1 MRSRR
6 GNNIR
11 NFFFKNSKKDHVIGD
26 TIMTHQECINCQEK
40 YDINE
45 IIYFCRRCG
54 DLLEIKYD
62 YNKINERLS
71 KSNWQNV
78 PLSVWRYREF
88 MPVKDFSK
96 IVSLNEGG
104 TGFHH
109 SRRLSKILG
118 IRQLYVKNE
127 GENPTGSFKDRGM
140 TVGVTKAVELG
151 VKSVICASTGN
162 TSASLAAYAARAG
175 LECTV
180 LIPAGKIAYGKL
192 SQAMIYGAKV
202 IQVNGN
208 FDESLDIVLRLSEK
222 YKNIYLLNSINP
234 FRIEGQKSLGF
245 EICDQLNQKTP
256 DRIIVPVGN
265 AGNISA
271 IWKGLKE
278 FHKLGFLQELPK
290 MTGIQAIGSAPIVH
304 AIKNNSETII
314 PVKSPETV
322 ATAIRIGAPVSWKK
336 ALRAIKES
344 DGTAETVT
352 DEEILDAQK
361 LLAQKEGLFVE
372 PASASSIAGLK
383 KLIQQ
388 GEIDEDEQVVCVTTG
403 HGLKDPDIA
412 VKISKKPIK
421 VKAQI
426 EAIEEI
432 LGLNKQRPLTI
443 TGEIF

>member
-1 MRSRR
+1 
-6 GNNIR
+6 
-11 NFFFKNSKKDHVIGD
+11 
-26 TIMTHQECINCQEK
+26 MTYQECINCGKK
-40 YDINE
+40 YDIDK
-45 IIYFCRRCG
+45 IIYFCKKCG

-62 YNKINERLS
+62 YDKINEEIS
-71 KSNWQNV
+71 KNSWQNI
-78 PLSVWRYREF
+78 PLSVWRYRDF

-96 IVSLNEGG
+96 IVSLHEGG

-109 SRRLSKILG
+109 SRHLSKILG
-118 IRQLYVKNE
+118 IRQLYIKNE

-180 LIPAGKIAYGKL
+180 LIPSGKIAYGKL

-202 IQVNGN
+202 IQVQGN
-208 FDESLDIVLRLSEK
+208 FDESLDIVLKLSEK
-222 YKNIYLLNSINP
+222 YESIYLLNSINP
-234 FRIEGQKSLGF
+234 FRIEGQKSLGY

-278 FHKLGFLQELPK
+278 FHKLGLLHELPK
-290 MTGIQAIGSAPIVH
+290 MTGIQAAGSAPIVQ
-304 AIKNNSETII
+304 AIKKGSDTIV
-314 PVKSPETV
+314 PVDSPETV

-336 ALRAIKES
+336 ALRAIRES
-344 DGTAETVT
+344 NGTAEMVT

-383 KLIQQ
+383 KLIQL
-388 GEIDEDEQVVCVTTG
+388 GVIDKDEHVVCVTTG
-403 HGLKDPDIA
+403 HGLKDPDTAI
-412 VKISKKPIK
+412 KLSKKPIE

-426 EAIEEI
+426 EAIEEV
-432 LGLNKQRPLTI
+432 LGLDKKHTLTVS
-443 TGEIF
+443 GEIS